1 MPYIFEHNISYNLND
16 KKHNYKKHIIDGE
29 KGLEFSFLK
38 KEGEKF
44 YKIKVKETSKDSFS
58 ITEKKDE
65 KETNKEIDIKELN
78 KMLKSNKDLDF
89 AKNYIENDNNRGKY
103 KGIEDALLSEDLAG
117 GKKKT
122 TKKASKKASKKVS
135 KKKASK
141 KKVSK
146 KKPSKK
152 KVSKKY

>member
-1 MPYIFEHNISYNLND
+1 MPFVFEHNRSYREND
-16 KKHNYKKHIIDGE
+16 KKYNYKEHIIDGE
-29 KGLEFSFLK
+29 KGTEFSLLK

-58 ITEKKDE
+58 VTEKIGE
-65 KETNKEIDIKELN
+65 KETSKEMDIKELN

-89 AKNYIENDNNRGKY
+89 AKKFFDTERGKY
-103 KGIEDALLSEDLAG
+103 KGIEDALLSEELAG

-122 TKKASKKASKKVS
+122 TKKASKKVS

-146 KKPSKK
+146 KKPSRK